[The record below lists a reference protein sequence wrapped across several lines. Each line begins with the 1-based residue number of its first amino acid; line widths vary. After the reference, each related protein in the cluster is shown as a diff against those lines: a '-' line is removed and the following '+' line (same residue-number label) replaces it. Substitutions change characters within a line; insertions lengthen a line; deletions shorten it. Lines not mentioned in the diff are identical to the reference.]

1 MKISVLQK
9 DLNRGLANVS
19 RVVATR
25 GQLPVLANVL
35 LEAEK
40 DGLKLAA
47 TNLEMGIR
55 EWVGGKIEV
64 EGRLTVPAKSLSEFV
79 GSLGGEVVGLE
90 AEGDKLKVRCGKYTA
105 TFAGIDASEFPV
117 MPKSGLTPAKA
128 KEGHGIIEIGS
139 KLVLDIAMQVAYAAA
154 SDESRP
160 VFTGVRFAVAG
171 DQLAVTA
178 TDGFR
183 LARKKIQDKGFKD
196 MGSLDGLVLP
206 ARTILELARMADG
219 SAEKN
224 MRIEVFSDNNQVIFG
239 VGRSDLISR
248 VLGGNYPEVDKIIP
262 SEHKTRVIVERGDL
276 INAVRAVG
284 IFARENNN
292 IIKFTIINS
301 QFLIS
306 ARASQAGESNVEI
319 EAEMEGEDGEIAFNY
334 KYVMDYLN
342 STASERVVLEMNGNL
357 APGVWRGEKD
367 ESLLA
372 LVMPV
377 RV

>member
-160 VFTGVRFAVAG
+160 VLTGVRFAVAG

-292 IIKFTIINS
+292 IIKFTIINY

>member
-1 MKISVLQK
+1 MSIAFASNSSV
-9 DLNRGLANVS
+9 A
-19 RVVATR
+19 
-25 GQLPVLANVL
+25 
-35 LEAEK
+35 
-40 DGLKLAA
+40 
-47 TNLEMGIR
+47 
-55 EWVGGKIEV
+55 
-64 EGRLTVPAKSLSEFV
+64 
-79 GSLGGEVVGLE
+79 
-90 AEGDKLKVRCGKYTA
+90 
-105 TFAGIDASEFPV
+105 
-117 MPKSGLTPAKA
+117 
-128 KEGHGIIEIGS
+128 
-139 KLVLDIAMQVAYAAA
+139 
-154 SDESRP
+154 
-160 VFTGVRFAVAG
+160 
-171 DQLAVTA
+171 
-178 TDGFR
+178 
-183 LARKKIQDKGFKD
+183 
-196 MGSLDGLVLP
+196 
-206 ARTILELARMADG
+206 
-219 SAEKN
+219 
-224 MRIEVFSDNNQVIFG
+224 
-239 VGRSDLISR
+239 DLISR